1 MPTYHTQFMRTQFK
15 NKAELILKMPTK
27 NHQICTLYQELT
39 GDSSSA
45 SNMTESEI
53 MQRTKQL
60 LVNGDHKII
69 VDLRCHTWFKETFGA
84 HT

>member
-39 GDSSSA
+39 SDFNLA
-45 SNMTESEI
+45 SNMTEREI
-53 MQRTKQL
+53 MQCTK
-60 LVNGDHKII
+60 
-69 VDLRCHTWFKETFGA
+69 
-84 HT
+84 